1 MKIITKFKIS
11 SGLVVFIAI
20 QSIAETTSATTSAAI
35 QIDNTIPEP
44 GFFFVAVSLLM
55 FLSIIRK

>member
-1 MKIITKFKIS
+1 MKTITKFKIS
-11 SGLVVFIAI
+11 SGLIVLIAI

-44 GFFFVAVSLLM
+44 GFFLAAALLLM
-55 FLSIIRK
+55 FLKIIRK